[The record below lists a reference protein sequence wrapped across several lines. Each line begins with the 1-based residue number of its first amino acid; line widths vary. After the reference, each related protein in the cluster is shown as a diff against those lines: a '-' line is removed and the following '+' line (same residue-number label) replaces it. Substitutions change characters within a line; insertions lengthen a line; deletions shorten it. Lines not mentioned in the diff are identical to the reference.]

1 MSTGFL
7 LYNEIVVIQLTEG
20 VRTGMAKANKAG
32 SSDAIVRG
40 SASAD
45 LDLERLMAKVAWMY
59 HARGLSQG
67 EIAKRFKLSQSGVS
81 RLLEQ
86 AKAAGIVRTEISL
99 PSGLYTELESG
110 LEERYGMKEA
120 HVFDVPDYSNESEL
134 VNDLGQLLASRLI
147 SSGVQANVI
156 GFTSWS
162 RSLRST
168 INALKGLKDSQAKYV
183 VEMLGDVGDP
193 SAQHE
198 AALAT
203 QQLAEIVHAQPM
215 FLRVPGVVSDKEVRD
230 VLLKNDYHVQDALQ
244 LLDRV
249 ELALVGIGTCEIVA
263 PLTGGDNFFTAK
275 EFEVAKKAG
284 AVGQVNLRFID
295 KDGKAVKTSLDDRVI
310 GITLKQLKSAETSI
324 GVAGG
329 ASKYQA
335 IRAALRGGW
344 INTLATDVDTAK
356 WLLINA
362 EQ

>member
-1 MSTGFL
+1 
-7 LYNEIVVIQLTEG
+7 V
-20 VRTGMAKANKAG
+20 AKGSKATN
-32 SSDAIVRG
+32 SDAIVR
-40 SASAD
+40 SLSSPD
-45 LDLERLMAKVAWMY
+45 LDLDRLVAKVAWMY
-59 HARGLSQG
+59 HVRNLSQG

-86 AKAAGIVRTEISL
+86 AKSTGIVRTQINL
-99 PSGLYTELESG
+99 PDGLFTELESG
-110 LEERYGMKEA
+110 LEEAYGMKEA
-120 HVFDVPDYSNESEL
+120 HIFDVPEVKNESEL
-134 VNDLGQLLASRLI
+134 VHDLGQLLAIRLATAGI
-147 SSGVQANVI
+147 HANVV

-162 RSLRST
+162 RSLRAT
-168 INALKGLKDSQAKYV
+168 VEALKNTKNSEAKFV

-198 AALAT
+198 AALTT
-203 QQLAEIVHAQPM
+203 QQFSEIVHAEPM
-215 FLRVPGVVSDKEVRD
+215 FLRVPGVVPTKEIRD
-230 VLLKNDYHVQDALQ
+230 ILLKNDFHVQDAFR

-249 ELALVGIGTCEIVA
+249 ELALVGIGTCEIVP

-295 KDGKAVKTSLDDRVI
+295 KDGKPVATKLDDRII
-310 GITLKQLKSAETSI
+310 GITLKQLKQAETRI

-356 WLLINA
+356 WLLVNA
-362 EQ
+362 QQ